1 MFNNINK
8 YCLISF
14 LRLSIIINI
23 LSMYINN
30 KRFINILE
38 LR

>member
-14 LRLSIIINI
+14 LRLSIIIDI
-23 LSMYINN
+23 LSMYIN